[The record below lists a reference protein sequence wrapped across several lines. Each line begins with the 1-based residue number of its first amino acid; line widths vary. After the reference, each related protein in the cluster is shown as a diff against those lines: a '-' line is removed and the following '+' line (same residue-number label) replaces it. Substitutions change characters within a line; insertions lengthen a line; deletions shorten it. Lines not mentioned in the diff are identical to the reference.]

1 MFWSRIATTILH
13 QQGSALFC
21 RLDCV
26 DGLQHQLNDAVG
38 FQRAQ
43 GDDLTR
49 SADNDPEGWVAEKFH
64 DGNCF
69 DLSLAEVRSLTFK
82 HR

>member
-1 MFWSRIATTILH
+1 
-13 QQGSALFC
+13 
-21 RLDCV
+21 
-26 DGLQHQLNDAVG
+26 
-38 FQRAQ
+38 
-43 GDDLTR
+43 
-49 SADNDPEGWVAEKFH
+49 VAEKFH